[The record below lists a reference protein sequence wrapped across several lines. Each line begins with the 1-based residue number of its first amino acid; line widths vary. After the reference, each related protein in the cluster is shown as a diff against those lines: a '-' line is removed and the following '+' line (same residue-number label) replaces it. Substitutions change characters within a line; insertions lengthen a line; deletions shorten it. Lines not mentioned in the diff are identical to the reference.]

1 MCDDGTMMVEKGN
14 VIDNSTWMDIP
25 TSKEKDAPEIRSRG
39 DCGVN
44 TVHLT
49 LHQSPSLSYLG

>member
-1 MCDDGTMMVEKGN
+1 MMMVTMMVEKGN

-49 LHQSPSLSYLG
+49 ESFPFIPRLVLG